1 MVLPVR
7 AWSPSHESR
16 LTALSYVP
24 MTLDTDAKRGKFM
37 GYFRVV
43 QAGSNHG
50 RAKPQFRAVK
60 PHQLGAGDLHGRGT
74 ASLGSAGLA
83 SWGKSS
89 SAKAEEKKKM
99 LLANRDV
106 LP

>member
-1 MVLPVR
+1 
-7 AWSPSHESR
+7 
-16 LTALSYVP
+16 

-50 RAKPQFRAVK
+50 RSKPQFRAVK

-89 SAKAEEKKKM
+89 SAKVEEKKKM

>member
-7 AWSPSHESR
+7 ARSPSHESC
-16 LTALSYVP
+16 LTALSYIL

-37 GYFRVV
+37 GYRVV
-43 QAGSNHG
+43 QAGRNHG
-50 RAKPQFRAVK
+50 RSKPQFRAVK
-60 PHQLGAGDLHGRGT
+60 PHQPGAGDLHGRGT

-89 SAKAEEKKKM
+89 SAKVEEKKKM